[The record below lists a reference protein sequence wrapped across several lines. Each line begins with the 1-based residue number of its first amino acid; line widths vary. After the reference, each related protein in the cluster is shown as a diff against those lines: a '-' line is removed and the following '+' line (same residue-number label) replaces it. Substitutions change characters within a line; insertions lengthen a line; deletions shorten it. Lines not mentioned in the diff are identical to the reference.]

1 VQVRAGL
8 QLWAQ
13 RAGAALRIED
23 DRSDPGRAARLHAE
37 LEAAGCRLVLGPYG
51 SDSTR
56 ACARRGA
63 VVWNHGAAADDVQ
76 RMAAVVSVP
85 SPASR
90 YLVALGRAVAELR
103 AGARVAIAAGRGS
116 FARLAAAGLE
126 ATAETLGLEL
136 LGRFPLTV
144 PPERVLAAGADAVLA
159 CGPLQPELALLR
171 RLARSRRTRSWA
183 AFPRGSSPSR
193 GSWAATP
200 TASWPPSSG
209 TTTSEPRPRS
219 GRRPR
224 RC

>member
-8 QLWAQ
+8 ELWAE

-23 DRSDPGRAARLHAE
+23 DRSDPERAARLHAE
-37 LEAAGCRLVLGPYG
+37 LQAAGCRLVLGPYG
-51 SDSTR
+51 SDTTR
-56 ACARRGA
+56 ACAGRGRG
-63 VVWNHGAAADDVQ
+63 VWNHGAAADDVQ
-76 RMAAVVSVP
+76 RMALVVSLP

-90 YLVALGRAVAELR
+90 FLVALGRALAELR
-103 AGARVAIAAGRGS
+103 AGARVAIAAGRGR

-126 ATAETLGLEL
+126 AKAESLGLEL

-144 PPERVLAAGADAVLA
+144 PARRVLAAGPDAVLA
-159 CGPLQPELALLR
+159 CGPLQPEVASFAGSR
-171 RLARSRRTRSWA
+171 RSRRTRSWA

-193 GSWAATP
+193 VSWAATP
-200 TASWPPSSG
+200 TASSPPSSG
-209 TTTSEPRPRS
+209 TVTSEPRPSS

>member
-8 QLWAQ
+8 ELWAQ

-51 SDSTR
+51 SDTTR
-56 ACARRGA
+56 ACARRGG

-103 AGARVAIAAGRGS
+103 PGARVTIAAGRGR

-126 ATAETLGLEL
+126 ATAESLGLEL

-144 PPERVLAAGADAVLA
+144 PARRVLAAGADAVLA
-159 CGPLQPELALLR
+159 CGRSSPSWPSCAG
-171 RLARSRRTRSWA
+171 SRRARRTPSWA
-183 AFPRGSSPSR
+183 PSPRGSLTSR

-200 TASWPPSSG
+200 TASSPPSSG
-209 TTTSEPRPRS
+209 TATSEPRPSS

-224 RC
+224 SC